1 MDVGVYNVGIL
12 SYTFKFLNN
21 LLSLHFWDYSFPF
34 AYKEGFTCTCVSIR
48 SVPYSFQTNLLSLSS
63 QGVWHGGGGLSVLQ
77 ELEHQGDGPAA
88 AVA

>member
-34 AYKEGFTCTCVSIR
+34 AYKEGFTCTCLYPISAI
-48 SVPYSFQTNLLSLSS
+48 FLS
-63 QGVWHGGGGLSVLQ
+63 
-77 ELEHQGDGPAA
+77 D
-88 AVA
+88 